1 MVSRRA
7 FLIALAGA
15 PLVACNN
22 THTAGVPSE
31 GGYASWY
38 TGTMPDHP
46 FPIPL
51 VDRRYLPAEYLP
63 QTVSYQ
69 GGERPGTII
78 VDIDER
84 FLYLVEG
91 DGTAIRYAVG
101 VGRQGFSWSGA
112 AYVGRKSVWPSWSPT
127 SNMVRLIPGLP
138 RYASAGIDNPLGARA
153 LYLYQ
158 GDRDILFR
166 IHGTNEPWKIGQA
179 ASSGCIRML
188 NEDVV
193 DLYDRVP
200 VGATV
205 LVKRGGRYRA

>member
-1 MVSRRA
+1 MDSRRA
-7 FLIALAGA
+7 FPIALAGA
-15 PLVACNN
+15 PLAACNN
-22 THTAGVPSE
+22 THTTGVSSE
-31 GGYASWY
+31 AGYASWY

-69 GGERPGTII
+69 GRERPGTVI
-78 VDIDER
+78 VDIDQR
-84 FLYLVEG
+84 FLYLVGG

-101 VGRQGFSWSGA
+101 VGPQGFSWSGA

-158 GDRDILFR
+158 GGRDILFR
-166 IHGTNEPWKIGQA
+166 IMAPTSLGR
-179 ASSGCIRML
+179 SGRPPPPAVSAC
-188 NEDVV
+188 
-193 DLYDRVP
+193 
-200 VGATV
+200 
-205 LVKRGGRYRA
+205 

>member
-1 MVSRRA
+1 MEGPTWSLVGA

-15 PLVACNN
+15 PLAACNN

-63 QTVSYQ
+63 QTVSYR

-78 VDIDER
+78 VDIDQR

-91 DGTAIRYAVG
+91 DGSAIRYAVG

-112 AYVGRKSVWPSWSPT
+112 AYVGRRALANWSP
-127 SNMVRLIPGLP
+127 P
-138 RYASAGIDNPLGARA
+138 R
-153 LYLYQ
+153 
-158 GDRDILFR
+158 
-166 IHGTNEPWKIGQA
+166 TW
-179 ASSGCIRML
+179 
-188 NEDVV
+188 
-193 DLYDRVP
+193 
-200 VGATV
+200 
-205 LVKRGGRYRA
+205 